1 MPPHRPVACPSPVA
15 LRGHY
20 DNITSRTGRGLRSAA
35 KGRVALPRHTARF
48 LRTGRAIN
56 FRLDTRKLSKILA
69 LASSNPEDRRMEKTE
84 RHMHP
89 GMPKFSAHVL
99 DRMWASEEKE
109 PIPDDWRRRHLEDT
123 EFDLPLGATWED
135 LNEVLAKHNTELE
148 LQDEE
153 EEEE

>member
-1 MPPHRPVACPSPVA
+1 
-15 LRGHY
+15 
-20 DNITSRTGRGLRSAA
+20 
-35 KGRVALPRHTARF
+35 
-48 LRTGRAIN
+48 
-56 FRLDTRKLSKILA
+56 
-69 LASSNPEDRRMEKTE
+69 MEKTE